1 MTEYVSRIVAS
12 GNLSKM
18 SKGEGFI
25 ATSLRDQVGDLD
37 PVLNVDHFHMSMPTF
52 PPHPH
57 AGFSAVTYMFED
69 SAGSIVNR
77 DSLGDQSRIG
87 PGCLHWTR
95 AASGII
101 HEEVPED
108 LGVDCHGLQIFIN
121 LAARDKNLPP
131 RIFHIEPEDI
141 PVTVPAAG
149 ARIRVVTGELFG
161 KAAPLDKSTT
171 GVEIYDVS
179 LSGTETDIPVDPEQN
194 IFVIVID
201 GEGSFGADDDIVEL
215 GPDQGARF
223 GMGGKVIRA
232 RASGGLFHFVV
243 FSGQSLNEQVVFKGP
258 FVMNTDEQI
267 EQVVQ
272 RYRSGEMGSLSP
284 YYQD

>member
-1 MTEYVSRIVAS
+1 MAEYVSRIAAT

-37 PVLNVDHFHMSMPTF
+37 PVLNIDHFHMSMPTF

-69 SAGSIVNR
+69 SAGSFINR

-101 HEEVPED
+101 HEEVPEEP
-108 LGVDCHGLQIFIN
+108 GVDCHGLQIFIN
-121 LAARDKNLPP
+121 LAARDKNSPP

-141 PVTVPAAG
+141 PVSMPAAG
-149 ARIRVVTGELFG
+149 VRIRVVTGELFG
-161 KAAPLDKSTT
+161 VEAPLDGSIT
-171 GVEIYDVS
+171 GVDIYDVS
-179 LSGTETDIPVDPEQN
+179 LSGTEMDIPVNPEHN
-194 IFVIVID
+194 VFVLVID
-201 GEGSFGADDDIVEL
+201 GEGSFGADRRHH
-215 GPDQGARF
+215 GTWPRPGRSFRYGRQSHTRQGIRRF
-223 GMGGKVIRA
+223 VPLCRI
-232 RASGGLFHFVV
+232 F
-243 FSGQSLNEQVVFKGP
+243 
-258 FVMNTDEQI
+258 
-267 EQVVQ
+267 
-272 RYRSGEMGSLSP
+272 RSGAERTGCFQRPLCHEHG
-284 YYQD
+284 